1 MHKKLIAVIGGKKAN
16 DEIYKIALQ
25 VGKIIAINGLILI
38 CGGKGGVMEAAA
50 KGAKQENGITIGILP
65 GGSKEEANKYI
76 DIAIPTDISNAR
88 NAIIARAC
96 DLAIAINGGYG
107 TLSEIALCLAMKKTV
122 LGIKTHNIDGV
133 TKIDK
138 AKEINEFL

>member
-138 AKEINEFL
+138 AKEINELL